1 MSRLPTIGVAAIF
14 KNERPYVVEWLA
26 HHRLLGI
33 ERFFIADNDSD
44 DGTAELLQALA
55 AAGYL
60 TWHRFPNPVGC
71 TPQMQAFSM
80 LLREHGGEVDW
91 MAFIDADE
99 FIWPMG
105 AERSL
110 PVFMQQQAE
119 QHPDMGALILN
130 WASYGS
136 GGQLH
141 QAPGLVVERFTWHA
155 RQDHFANVPIKSILR
170 PDDVEGFSCSHNA
183 LLRPGRRHL
192 HTDGSP
198 REVHPDYLDIPE
210 KRYIRSQRVCWEGF
224 RVNHYVVKSYQE
236 FEQRKRRKGRAFV
249 PRPLRQDY
257 FLWHENH
264 EVQTLPDPAYLARL
278 HAEIDRIERV
288 LKESGWSDP
297 PAGAAG
303 HVRLPLGGRV
313 CIVERVAQGL
323 LIRGWYQTWHGH
335 RIGQWVALVNG
346 QEHVIERF
354 EPAPL
359 LDTHR
364 PRPDGKGP
372 QVYLNPQAPDGSGFQ
387 AFVPLDPDLVVDT
400 FDVVGVTEEGLLTEP
415 LEQDPPAD

>member
-1 MSRLPTIGVAAIF
+1 
-14 KNERPYVVEWLA
+14 
-26 HHRLLGI
+26 
-33 ERFFIADNDSD
+33 
-44 DGTAELLQALA
+44 
-55 AAGYL
+55 
-60 TWHRFPNPVGC
+60 
-71 TPQMQAFSM
+71 
-80 LLREHGGEVDW
+80 
-91 MAFIDADE
+91 
-99 FIWPMG
+99 
-105 AERSL
+105 
-110 PVFMQQQAE
+110 
-119 QHPDMGALILN
+119 
-130 WASYGS
+130 
-136 GGQLH
+136 
-141 QAPGLVVERFTWHA
+141 
-155 RQDHFANVPIKSILR
+155 
-170 PDDVEGFSCSHNA
+170 
-183 LLRPGRRHL
+183 
-192 HTDGSP
+192 
-198 REVHPDYLDIPE
+198 
-210 KRYIRSQRVCWEGF
+210 
-224 RVNHYVVKSYQE
+224 VNHYVVKSYQE